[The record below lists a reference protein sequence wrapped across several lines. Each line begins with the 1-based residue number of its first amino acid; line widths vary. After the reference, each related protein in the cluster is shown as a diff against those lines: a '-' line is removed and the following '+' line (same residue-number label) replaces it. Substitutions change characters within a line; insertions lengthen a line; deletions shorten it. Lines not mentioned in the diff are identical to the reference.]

1 MDNNRPIPP
10 FSPFKDKVPTHEKVS
25 FLYWLMKKH
34 KSATFET
41 RSLFGY
47 MLAHPLLLSRIR
59 FVMDVNIYPEGISL
73 GININSTVSNII
85 LSDGS
90 RVYPN
95 ELSKITEALEKAEK
109 DERTIWCHIHYPYYS
124 TCQKYLSILDR
135 EMHLS
140 KTDIKEIDYF
150 FEFMEKY
157 KTWEYIKEQ
166 IDSALDT
173 NDKIKFEKWVSEKE
187 SFLEKFSPY
196 ITENEM

>member
-1 MDNNRPIPP
+1 
-10 FSPFKDKVPTHEKVS
+10 
-25 FLYWLMKKH
+25 
-34 KSATFET
+34 
-41 RSLFGY
+41 
-47 MLAHPLLLSRIR
+47 
-59 FVMDVNIYPEGISL
+59 MDVNIYPEGISL

-140 KTDIKEIDYF
+140 KRISRKLIISLNS
-150 FEFMEKY
+150 
-157 KTWEYIKEQ
+157 WRNIRLGN
-166 IDSALDT
+166 I
-173 NDKIKFEKWVSEKE
+173 
-187 SFLEKFSPY
+187 
-196 ITENEM
+196 